1 MRRRTLLS
9 MIMAPLVSLK
19 VVSWAGQLNVPVPF
33 IVGTPDRITIE
44 TLGLA
49 DVKCRIV
56 SVWIHDGVNRVMK
69 KEW

>member
-19 VVSWAGQLNVPVPF
+19 IVSWVGQSNVPVPF

-44 TLGLA
+44 TMGLV
-49 DVKCRIV
+49 DVKCGIV
-56 SVWIHDGVNRVMK
+56 SVWTHDGVNRVMK